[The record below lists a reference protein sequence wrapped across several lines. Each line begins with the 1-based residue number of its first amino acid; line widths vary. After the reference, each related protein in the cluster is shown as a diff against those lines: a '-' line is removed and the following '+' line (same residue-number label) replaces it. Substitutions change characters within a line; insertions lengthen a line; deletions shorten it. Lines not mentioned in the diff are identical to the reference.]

1 MLYHI
6 RCWWEEMELSWI
18 VLVISISC
26 IHTFLPKH
34 PLVIGIS
41 NTQTHVVSWNHPTI
55 FQTEPNDACG
65 NIYFSTATLLVAALV
80 MQIVRRIL
88 MTHDVAGDKEG
99 VVGTKSSHTRAKVV
113 HEDTH
118 DCPCVF
124 LRRCWQNVNF
134 MLRYNKICKS
144 TFSE

>member
-88 MTHDVAGDKEG
+88 MTHDVSGDNEG
-99 VVGTKSSHTRAKVV
+99 VVVTKPSHTWAKEYMKIPMIV
-113 HEDTH
+113 HVYFLEDAG
-118 DCPCVF
+118 
-124 LRRCWQNVNF
+124 NF
-134 MLRYNKICKS
+134 MLRNNKSKS